1 MHLPADPYTTERQ
14 SQASKMSLALRP
26 GMQLWIVRGA
36 WMLLAGSAS
45 GLFLVGLPTYL
56 ATLQTTCQAA
66 TCHPQQVT
74 LMQAKTLQRFGISLQ
89 GYAWY
94 LCTLAVITAAIFLT
108 VGLLIFWRKSTEP
121 MALFTSLML
130 VIFGVT
136 FLGGPLAA
144 LDRPLQYAA
153 TGIGILGETC
163 AVLFVFLFPSGRFVP
178 RWTALLALAWIIDG
192 SVGILGLVPDSAS
205 AQLLSFLGFALPAGC
220 SIGAQIYRYRRASDL
235 VQRQQTKWVV
245 FGITVALGGIVL
257 LSIGEMV
264 LDARFPNA
272 FPFALAQLTGMLL
285 CLLALPLSL
294 GVATLRYRLF
304 AIDPLI
310 YRTLLYST
318 LTACIIGLYVLVVG
332 YLSLVFRTSANLL
345 MSLVATGLI
354 AFLFQPLHAWL
365 QHGVSR
371 LLYGQRDEPYR
382 VLAQLGSQLEGTLAP
397 EETLSTI
404 VTTIKEALKLPYAA
418 IVLHQEDASDVT
430 AECGHPV
437 DDVLPLPLTYAS
449 EAVGELRVAPR
460 GAGEGFSPAD
470 LRLLGDFA
478 RQAGTAVH
486 AVQLTMNLQRARERL
501 ILAREEERRRLR
513 NDLHDGIGP
522 RLASLNLKIETARNR
537 LAHEPLAGTLL
548 ADLARETRA
557 VVADVRQVVY
567 GLRPPV
573 LDELGLIVAVR
584 ELAAQQSHEATQI
597 TCDLPEELPTLP
609 AAVEVAVYRIVQEA
623 LTNVMRHAQAH
634 TCSVRLSVARDAGLV
649 SVEVQDDGRSYD
661 AKPPAGVG
669 IHSMRERAAE
679 LGGTLTIEKGT
690 SGGTHLRVRL
700 PYRAEEKE
708 EHATEGKLL

>member
-1 MHLPADPYTTERQ
+1 MNLPADPYTTERQ

-136 FLGGPLAA
+136 FLGGRRAA
-144 LDRPLQYAA
+144 LDRPLQYAV

-486 AVQLTMNLQRARERL
+486 AFQLTMNLQRARERL

-597 TCDLPEELPTLP
+597 
-609 AAVEVAVYRIVQEA
+609 
-623 LTNVMRHAQAH
+623 
-634 TCSVRLSVARDAGLV
+634 
-649 SVEVQDDGRSYD
+649 
-661 AKPPAGVG
+661 
-669 IHSMRERAAE
+669 
-679 LGGTLTIEKGT
+679 
-690 SGGTHLRVRL
+690 
-700 PYRAEEKE
+700 PY
-708 EHATEGKLL
+708 